1 MRVKILFDKDTQNKK
16 LHTGWGVSF
25 LVNDKVLF
33 DTGENGS
40 WLIRNMNTLRVDI
53 NRIEAVGS

>member
-40 WLIRNMNTLRVDI
+40 
-53 NRIEAVGS
+53 